1 MRSTVIFF
9 LIYHALTFLFL
20 RNRFDPH
27 TKLYGHSSTIIDQI
41 QRQCQFCLLMNI
53 QNILSE
59 IFSRWK
65 CLLCEEWL
73 KGSNISIHHP
83 TLTHFPFLHYLSFII
98 HSILHSLLFFAKLS
112 LVQWEK
118 KQQTTEIEI
127 KLPILSFSFLFFLI
141 KFNILLNFLNI
152 SFQGNNS
159 CSNWVF

>member
-1 MRSTVIFF
+1 MIPGNKGRKQNCWNHILIKSIYLEQTMLILVLAYSFPTLFYIMLHLSPMRSTVIFF

-59 IFSRWK
+59 IFSPWK

-73 KGSNISIHHP
+73 KGSNISINHP
-83 TLTHFPFLHYLSFII
+83 TLTHFRFLHYLLTQFC
-98 HSILHSLLFFAKLS
+98 ILYYF
-112 LVQWEK
+112 
-118 KQQTTEIEI
+118 
-127 KLPILSFSFLFFLI
+127 
-141 KFNILLNFLNI
+141 
-152 SFQGNNS
+152 
-159 CSNWVF
+159 